1 MKCIM
6 VSHFHI
12 NSIKHYWPLMNRCI
26 GGVMVSVF
34 GSNAV
39 NFGFDT
45 QSGQKVK
52 PKIIKLVFTASLL
65 STQQ

>member
-1 MKCIM
+1 
-6 VSHFHI
+6 
-12 NSIKHYWPLMNRCI
+12 MNRCI